1 MSLRISNN
9 ITANYITLNLNRAYG
24 EMMKSIEKL
33 SSGYRINHA
42 SDDPAGLVISEQ
54 MRSRIASLNQEI
66 ENITITINK
75 YQTADSAVMELRQNL
90 TELRSLA
97 LAASNNG
104 YNDEA
109 AVRAYQA
116 EADNLVANYNRIVQT
131 SSFGNQKLLDG
142 SEGSVAAV
150 AELGRIDISSA
161 EKAEEAIRTVD
172 ENIERVDTVLI
183 DIGATQKNDLE
194 SHLANLRIE
203 AQNLTAA
210 ESQIRDLDFVTE
222 YSTFL
227 RNRLVVQAA
236 MSLLSHHNI
245 SSQTVLR
252 LLS

>member
-131 SSFGNQKLLDG
+131 TSFGNQKLLNG
-142 SEGSVAAV
+142 SPGAVAAV
-150 AELGRIDISSA
+150 AELGRIDITTAEAAESA
-161 EKAEEAIRTVD
+161 IETID
-172 ENIERVDTVLI
+172 ENMTRMDMVLS

-222 YSTFL
+222 YSNFL

-236 MSLLSHHNI
+236 MSLLSHNNI